1 MFIEEVIDVSIY
13 ESNKEL
19 LIKYFENGSK
29 KEGKQKLGVE
39 IEHFIVKRQSLESV
53 SYYGKRGIES
63 MLESLSPLYPHRF
76 EQEGHLLGLYN
87 DDYSL
92 SLEPA
97 GQLEISI
104 NPQKDIKTV
113 ERIYNKLL
121 QQMKPLLRTN
131 NYQLVTLG
139 YQPQSMVSDLKLIPK
154 KRYMYMDQYFATT
167 GTGGIHMMRG
177 TASAQ
182 VAIDYIDEADFVLKY
197 RVAYILMPLLALLT
211 DNSPIYK
218 GQQYSGHLLRNNIWE
233 RVDDVRVG
241 MIKGI
246 FDKEFGF
253 DKYAE
258 YLMNLPLIFIPTKD
272 GETYTAEKTIKDLR
286 PEELLSPED
295 IDHVLSMT
303 FLDVR
308 LKNYIEIRFA
318 DSMDFEYVKSYMALI
333 KGIFYHE
340 ELLQQIIRTY
350 QVSEADIQSAKDSLS
365 EQGFNGMAYG
375 YKAIELL
382 TSLIADAKAILSDD
396 ECQMLEPFERIIRN
410 KKTLAEEYNEKTI
423 S

>member
-1 MFIEEVIDVSIY
+1 MSIY
-13 ESNKEL
+13 VDNKEL
-19 LIKYFENGSK
+19 LIQYFEDGCK

-39 IEHFIVKRQSLESV
+39 VEHFIVKRQSWESV
-53 SYYGKRGIES
+53 SYYGARGVEN
-63 MLESLSPLYPHRF
+63 MLECLSPLYPHRF
-76 EQEGHLLGLYN
+76 EKCGHLIGLYN

-104 NPQKDIKTV
+104 NPQKDIETV

-121 QQMKPLLRTN
+121 KQLKPLLREN

-139 YQPQSMVSDLKLIPK
+139 YQPSSLVEDLRLIPK
-154 KRYMYMDQYFATT
+154 KRYEYMDKYFATT

-182 VAIDYIDEADFVLKY
+182 VAIDYMDEADFVLKY

-218 GQQYSGHLLRNNIWE
+218 GQPYHGHLLRNNIWE
-233 RVDDVRVG
+233 RVDNDRAG
-241 MIKGI
+241 MIKGL
-246 FDKEFGF
+246 FDDDFGF
-253 DKYAE
+253 AAYAE
-258 YLMNLPLIFIPTKD
+258 YLMNLPLIFMPNKD
-272 GETYTAEKTIKDLR
+272 GEAYTAEKAIKDIRADELMT
-286 PEELLSPED
+286 PEEV
-295 IDHVLSMT
+295 DHVLSMT

-318 DSMDFEYVKSYMALI
+318 DSMAFEYVKGYMALI
-333 KGIFYHE
+333 KGVFYND
-340 ELLQQIIRTY
+340 ELLHQIIRAYDAT
-350 QVSEADIQSAKDSLS
+350 EADIQKAKDSLS
-365 EQGFNGMAYG
+365 LNGFAGEAYG
-375 YKAIELL
+375 YKVAELL
-382 TSLIADAKAILSDD
+382 EDLLSEAKKTLNR
-396 ECQMLEPFERIIRN
+396 EEREMLKPLEKIVKN